1 MAHFRHAECFAPE
14 FYFFTCVFILTRNKT
29 EQINK
34 LYRYQN
40 LKQYHSN
47 TNFKILN
54 NIKAIPL

>member
-47 TNFKILN
+47 TNFKI
-54 NIKAIPL
+54 